1 MGKVR
6 GHIEETVVAQRR
18 PGAPDVVTAGAPLGE
33 GDVGSV
39 PSVRERLRSR
49 DLAVKVFVAGATY
62 VALVWINKAWA
73 VIGAVLSPIVSDL
86 VRDFVERHDWSLR
99 RLRRGSAATVLLGH
113 EEAAYASEKRAGRR
127 RPGGRIPGGF
137 MASASA
143 VALVGVGI
151 AAVSLLLPG
160 GGSHAGTTGPPPTLA
175 RVAGVQGVS
184 PTATAPTIAWPAV
197 PGATSYAI
205 YRNGGRIAVRAGLR
219 YVDAHV
225 KHGTYTYQVAAIA
238 NGSEGPPSAGRT
250 IVYQGTVPPN
260 STTHLYISG
269 PTASPPSDATQSAGV
284 PTGLHAVGPI
294 VEAPRLEWNAI
305 AGADHYVVYR
315 DGNPVA
321 TAPGPE
327 YRDSTVDRGT
337 YAYAVS
343 AVVAH
348 AEGGRSES
356 VVVQYALAAPV
367 LSTLANPT
375 NHPPRFSWT
384 DVPGAETY
392 VVYRDGQE
400 VTRTT
405 NRGFADPTRLA
416 DGSYTYEVAG
426 LDSKGNTGSHGT
438 LTVVYDTTPP
448 STPTGF
454 GSAGSDSSQPP
465 SMTWYAMP
473 GVTYLLG
480 RGDGAVFRV
489 DGGSYTDISAPVG
502 KLSVYELRAVDDA
515 GNQSKPAGPVEI
527 LYAG

>member
-6 GHIEETVVAQRR
+6 GHIEGTVVAQRR

-33 GDVGSV
+33 GDGGSV

-62 VALVWINKAWA
+62 VALAWINKAWA

-86 VRDFVERHDWSLR
+86 VRDFVERHNWSLR
-99 RLRRGSAATVLLGH
+99 RLRRGSVATVLLGH
-113 EEAAYASEKRAGRR
+113 EEAAYASRKRAGRR
-127 RPGGRIPGGF
+127 RPGGRIPGGL

-160 GGSHAGTTGPPPTLA
+160 GASHAGTTGPPPTLA
-175 RVAGVQGVS
+175 RVASVQGVS
-184 PTATAPTIAWPAV
+184 PTASAPRIAWQAV
-197 PGATSYAI
+197 PGATSYVI
-205 YRNGGRIAVRAGLR
+205 YRNGGRITVRAGLR

-225 KHGTYTYQVAAIA
+225 RHGTYTYQVAAIA
-238 NGSEGPPSAGRT
+238 NGSERTALRREDDRVSGDSAAHS
-250 IVYQGTVPPN
+250 Q
-260 STTHLYISG
+260 
-269 PTASPPSDATQSAGV
+269 PTCTARAPRHPHHPTLPKAPG

-321 TAPGPE
+321 TAPRPE
-327 YRDSTVDRGT
+327 YRDTTVERGT
-337 YAYAVS
+337 YVYQVS
-343 AVVAH
+343 AVIARDQS
-348 AEGGRSES
+348 GRSES
-356 VVVQYALAAPV
+356 VGVQYALAAPV
-367 LSTLANPT
+367 LSTLAIPT
-375 NHPPRFSWT
+375 NHPPRFSGPT
-384 DVPGAETY
+384 LPGAEKY
-392 VVYRDGQE
+392 VGGQGGQE
-400 VTRTT
+400 ITRTQ

-426 LDSKGNTGSHGT
+426 LDSKGNLGSRGT

-454 GSAGSDSSQPP
+454 GSASSDPSSNPP
-465 SMTWYAMP
+465 
-473 GVTYLLG
+473 
-480 RGDGAVFRV
+480 R
-489 DGGSYTDISAPVG
+489 
-502 KLSVYELRAVDDA
+502 
-515 GNQSKPAGPVEI
+515 
-527 LYAG
+527 